1 MPKMLLIDADKLIE
15 QMISEKADE
24 VLSDALGVVEKHGVC
39 YFRFTA
45 QDGITIIHPRFNKQ
59 LTGVISDA

>member
-1 MPKMLLIDADKLIE
+1 MPKMLLIDADKLVE
-15 QMISEKADE
+15 QMISDRAEQVFD
-24 VLSDALGVVEKHGVC
+24 DALGVVEKHGVC

-45 QDGITIIHPRFNKQ
+45 QDGITIINPRFNKQ